1 MQMVKHTAQ
10 LSSKMFESVELAR
23 PGELKFLIKL
33 DTNEEAEE
41 LIAYNQ
47 LMDYIQKKDPSQV
60 HSGDDF
66 SSSEQSLLTRDLHR
80 KMNPTTR
87 AANTMS
93 LLNGKLG

>member
-47 LMDYIQKKDPSQV
+47 LMDYIQKKIHLKYTLVMIFQV
-60 HSGDDF
+60 
-66 SSSEQSLLTRDLHR
+66 QSNHCSPETSTER
-80 KMNPTTR
+80 
-87 AANTMS
+87 
-93 LLNGKLG
+93 